1 MTFVAD
7 KEWAEKL
14 CKGWNWNANP
24 AEIARE
30 LIEMGITLD
39 GYQWGVLQKA
49 FLKFFPDNGEQD
61 WETIRQCV
69 EVFGDN

>member
-1 MTFVAD
+1 
-7 KEWAEKL
+7 
-14 CKGWNWNANP
+14 
-24 AEIARE
+24 
-30 LIEMGITLD
+30 MGITLD